1 MIDFIGKFVNAL
13 DFTIQDYLG
22 IRDYLGIEVYPGIE
36 VYLGIEIYKEKS
48 QT

>member
-13 DFTIQDYLG
+13 DFTIQDYP
-22 IRDYLGIEVYPGIE
+22 GIEVYPSIE
-36 VYLGIEIYKEKS
+36 DYLGIEIYKEKS